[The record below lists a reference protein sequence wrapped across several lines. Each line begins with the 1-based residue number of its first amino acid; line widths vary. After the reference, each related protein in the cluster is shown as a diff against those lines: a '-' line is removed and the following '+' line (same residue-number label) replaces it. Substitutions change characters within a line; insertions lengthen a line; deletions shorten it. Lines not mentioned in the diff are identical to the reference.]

1 MRPISSAVVRQFAPS
16 GTLRAA
22 INFGNPVL
30 AQRLGVARTPAGV
43 AVDLAYELG
52 YRLGVPVELVA
63 FEAAGQV
70 FEAGRSGAW
79 DVAFFGIEPERAA
92 EVDFTAP
99 YLLIEGT
106 YMVPATSPL
115 RAVEDVDQPGV
126 RIAVGRGS
134 AYDLFLTRAIRHAA
148 IVPAATGG
156 ARAMIDLF
164 LQDRL
169 EAVAGVRQALMAH
182 ADNDPTMRVMSGRF
196 MEIRQAMGMP
206 KGRAQAMAHLS
217 EFIEDM
223 KASGFVARALAHS
236 NQRGVLVAPSRSD
249 IETQAS

>member
-1 MRPISSAVVRQFAPS
+1 MGPIALEIVKQFAPS

-30 AQRLGVARTPAGV
+30 AQRLGMARTPAGI
-43 AVDLAYELG
+43 AVDLSAELG
-52 YRLGVPVELVA
+52 DRLGVPVELVA
-63 FEAAGQV
+63 FEAAGEV
-70 FEAGRSGAW
+70 FEAGRDGAW

-106 YMVPATSPL
+106 YMVPAASSL
-115 RAVEDVDQPGV
+115 GSVEHVDQPGV

-134 AYDLFLTRAIRHAA
+134 AYDLFLTRAIRHAT
-148 IVPAATGG
+148 IVRAATGG

-169 EAVAGVRQALMAH
+169 DAVAGVRQALMTYA
-182 ADNDPTMRVMSGRF
+182 ANDPTMRVMGGRF

-206 KGRAQAMAHLS
+206 KGRPGAMAHLS
-217 EFIEDM
+217 EFIEEM
-223 KASGFVARALAHS
+223 KASGFVAGALARS
-236 NQRGVLVAPSRSD
+236 NQHGVLVAPPLSA
-249 IETQAS
+249 IAMKAS

>member
-1 MRPISSAVVRQFAPS
+1 MSPVSLDAVKQLAPT

-30 AQRLGVARTPAGV
+30 AQRHEATGKPAGV

-52 YRLGVPVELVA
+52 DRIGRPVELIA
-63 FEAAGQV
+63 FEAAGRV
-70 FEAGRSGAW
+70 FEAGRTGAW

-92 EVDFTAP
+92 EVDFTQP

-106 YMVPATSPL
+106 YMVPAASPL
-115 RAVEDVDQPGV
+115 RAVEDVDRPQM

-134 AYDLFLTRAIRHAA
+134 AYDLFLTRAIAHAT
-148 IVPAATGG
+148 IIRAATGG

-169 EAVAGVRQALMAH
+169 EAVAGVRQALAAH
-182 ADNDPTMRVMSGRF
+182 AESDPTMRVMDGRF

-206 KGRAQAMAHLS
+206 KGRAEAMAYLAG
-217 EFIEDM
+217 FIEDM
-223 KASGFVARALAHS
+223 KASGFIARALAGS
-236 NQRGVLVAPSRSD
+236 NQRGVLVAPLRSD
-249 IETQAS
+249 VETQAS

>member
-1 MRPISSAVVRQFAPS
+1 MRSISPEVVKQFAPTGS
-16 GTLRAA
+16 LRAA

-30 AQRLGVARTPAGV
+30 AQRLGAAGTPAGV
-43 AVDLAYELG
+43 AVDLSYELG

-63 FEAAGQV
+63 FEAAGKV
-70 FEAGRSGAW
+70 FEAGRSGIW

-106 YMVPATSPL
+106 YMVPAASLL

-134 AYDLFLTRAIRHAA
+134 AYDLFLTRALRHAA
-148 IVPAATGG
+148 ILRAATGG

-164 LQDRL
+164 L
-169 EAVAGVRQALMAH
+169 
-182 ADNDPTMRVMSGRF
+182 
-196 MEIRQAMGMP
+196 
-206 KGRAQAMAHLS
+206 
-217 EFIEDM
+217 
-223 KASGFVARALAHS
+223 
-236 NQRGVLVAPSRSD
+236 
-249 IETQAS
+249 

>member
-1 MRPISSAVVRQFAPS
+1 MRPISPEAAKQFAPT

-22 INFGNPVL
+22 INFGNPVI
-30 AQRLGVARTPAGV
+30 AQRLGSAGTPAGV
-43 AVDLAYELG
+43 AVDLSDELG
-52 YRLGVPVELVA
+52 SRLGVPVELVA
-63 FEAAGQV
+63 FEAAGKV
-70 FEAGRSGAW
+70 FEAGRSGVW

-106 YMVPATSPL
+106 YMVPAASPL
-115 RAVEDVDQPGV
+115 RVVEDVDQPGV

-134 AYDLFLTRAIRHAA
+134 AYDLFLTRAIRHAT
-148 IVPAATGG
+148 IVRAATGG

-164 LQDRL
+164 LQDQL
-169 EAVAGVRQALMAH
+169 EAVAGVRQALAAY
-182 ADNDPTMRVMSGRF
+182 ADSDPAVRVMDGRF

-206 KGRAQAMAHLS
+206 KGRAEAMADLS

-223 KASGFVARALAHS
+223 KASGFITRALARS
-236 NQRGVLVAPSRSD
+236 NQHGVLVAPLRSD